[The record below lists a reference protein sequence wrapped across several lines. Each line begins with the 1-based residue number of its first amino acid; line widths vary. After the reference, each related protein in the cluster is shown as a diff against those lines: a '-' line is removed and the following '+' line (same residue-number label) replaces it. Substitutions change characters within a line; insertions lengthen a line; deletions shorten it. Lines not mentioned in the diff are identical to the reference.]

1 MGLST
6 TMGLSATEESA
17 ARGTSAS
24 ARSSEVIWHDLEC
37 GCYRADL
44 PLWRELAAQHP
55 GPVLEIGAGSG
66 RVALDL
72 ARAGHAV
79 TALERERVLLEAL
92 RSREGGERVRAVC
105 ADACRFRLEQRE
117 YALCVVPMQT
127 IQLLGGAA
135 GRSAF
140 LRRARA
146 VLRRGALL
154 VCAILARV
162 EPFACADGEIGPAP
176 ETAVIDGLLY
186 ESRPRRVA
194 LGRRSVVIERER
206 RILAAS
212 EQPRWDARAGAGGR
226 LRLRERS
233 VIELDRLARRT
244 LEQEALA
251 AGLRP
256 EPAREVPA
264 TEDHAGS
271 TVVMLRA

>member
-6 TMGLSATEESA
+6 TAPGA
-17 ARGTSAS
+17 ARDAPASKRNSA
-24 ARSSEVIWHDLEC
+24 VIWHDLEC
-37 GCYRADL
+37 GSYRADL

-66 RVALDL
+66 RVALEL
-72 ARAGHAV
+72 ATAGHAV

-92 RSREGGERVRAVC
+92 RGRQGGEGVRAVC
-105 ADACRFRLEQRE
+105 ADARRFRLQQRE

-146 VLRRGALL
+146 VLRRGGLL
-154 VCAILARV
+154 ACAILSRV

-186 ESRPRRVA
+186 ASQPTRVA
-194 LGRRSVVIERER
+194 VGRRSVVIERER
-206 RILAAS
+206 RILTAIDPS
-212 EQPRWDARAGAGGR
+212 RWHDREGERGR
-226 LRLRERS
+226 VRVRERS
-233 VIELDRLARRT
+233 VVELDRIARRA
-244 LEQEALA
+244 LEREALA

-256 EPAREVPA
+256 EPARYVAP

>member
-6 TMGLSATEESA
+6 TADSAT
-17 ARGTSAS
+17 RDVPVS
-24 ARSSEVIWHDLEC
+24 ARSSAVIWHDLEC
-37 GCYRADL
+37 GSYRADL
-44 PLWRELAAQHP
+44 PLWRELAAENP

-79 TALERERVLLEAL
+79 TALERERVLLEAV
-92 RSREGGERVRAVC
+92 RSREGGEGVRAVG
-105 ADACRFRLEQRE
+105 ADARRFRLPQRE

-127 IQLLGGAA
+127 IQLLGGGA

-140 LRRARA
+140 LRRAHA
-146 VLRRGALL
+146 VLRPGGLL
-154 VCAILARV
+154 ACAILARV
-162 EPFACADGEIGPAP
+162 EPFDCADEEIGPAP

-186 ESRPRRVA
+186 ASQPTRVA
-194 LGRRSVVIERER
+194 LGRRSIVIERER
-206 RILAAS
+206 RILAATEPS
-212 EQPRWDARAGAGGR
+212 RRVDREEERVRV
-226 LRLRERS
+226 RERS
-233 VIELDRLARRT
+233 VIELDRLARRA
-244 LEQEALA
+244 LEREARA

-256 EPAREVPA
+256 APARYVAP